1 MRAGFFAVVTRVDL
15 WWEGVRAAA
24 AHLRRRWWAGSGVFA
39 PEHLAWR
46 RATAYGSADHP
57 IEPDDLVAYLE
68 WRRRQRRA
76 VR

>member
-1 MRAGFFAVVTRVDL
+1 MRASFIAVLKRVDL
-15 WWEGVRAAA
+15 WWEGMRAAL
-24 AHLRRRWWAGSGVFA
+24 AHVRRRWWRGSPVLS

-57 IEPDDLVAYLE
+57 IEPEDLVAYLE